1 MFSNMKQL
9 ITTPIYIRFLCAL
22 LLSAGCVSQSMAQS
36 LGEAPAL
43 LQPSGTQWYQNQ
55 YLANPAMAGVDS
67 GMHLNAAYRRQW
79 SGMEGAP
86 KTAFFTADGPV
97 TGRVGAGLNVFNDQ
111 AGLINRTRI
120 ALTYAYHLPLGARGQ
135 RLHFGLSAVFN
146 VQRLNYGHVDGDIT
160 DPSLGAFNRRDD
172 YFEAEY
178 GMAYTDG
185 RWTIQAALPNVRG
198 LFTGKEDGV
207 NGGGIFFTA
216 AAYRFT
222 LPGAISRIEPKISY
236 RGVKGYDNILDAG
249 VQISFLNNVASVM
262 GMYHSSESIT
272 AGLGFNILKTVQVQA
287 LYNAQT
293 GGIKNYV
300 DGAFEIG
307 ATVHLFR

>member
-1 MFSNMKQL
+1 MKQL
-9 ITTPIYIRFLCAL
+9 IRKPIYIRIFFAL
-22 LLSAGCVSQSMAQS
+22 IFSAGCISEGMAQS
-36 LGEAPAL
+36 LGDAPAL

-55 YLANPAMAGVDS
+55 YLANPAMAGIDT
-67 GMHLNAAYRRQW
+67 GMHVNGAYRRQW
-79 SGMEGAP
+79 SGVEGAP
-86 KTAFFTADGPV
+86 KTAFFTADGAM
-97 TGRVGAGLNVFNDQ
+97 TGRVGAGVNVFNDQ
-111 AGLINRTRI
+111 AGLIDRTRI

-135 RLHFGLSAVFN
+135 RLHFGLSFVFN
-146 VQRLNYGHVDGDIT
+146 VQRLNYEHVDGDIT

-185 RWTIQAALPNVRG
+185 PWTFQAALPNVRG
-198 LFTGKEDGV
+198 LFTGKEEGV

-216 AAYRFT
+216 ASYRFA
-222 LPGAISRIEPKISY
+222 LPGAVSRIEPKISY

-262 GMYHSSESIT
+262 GMYHTSESVT
-272 AGLGFNILKTVQVQA
+272 AGLGFNIMKTVQVQA
-287 LYNAQT
+287 LYTAQT
-293 GGIKNYV
+293 GGIRNHM
-300 DGAFEIG
+300 DGAFEVG

>member
-1 MFSNMKQL
+1 MKNL
-9 ITTPIYIRFLCAL
+9 ITTPIYIRFFCML
-22 LLSAGCVSQSMAQS
+22 LFSAACVNQAVAQS

-55 YLANPAMAGVDS
+55 YLANPAMAGIDT
-67 GMHLNAAYRRQW
+67 GMHVNAAYRRQW

-86 KTAFFTADGPV
+86 KTAFFTADGAM
-97 TGRVGAGLNVFNDQ
+97 TNRVGAGVNVFNDQ

-120 ALTYAYHLPLGARGQ
+120 GLTYAYHLPLGARGQ
-135 RLHFGLSAVFN
+135 RLHFGLSFVFN
-146 VQRLNYGHVDGDIT
+146 VQRLNYEHVDGDAT

-185 RWTIQAALPNVRG
+185 PWTLQAALPNVRA
-198 LFTGKEDGV
+198 LFTGKDLGV
-207 NGGGIFFTA
+207 NGGSVFFTA
-216 AAYRFT
+216 ASYRFT
-222 LPGAISRIEPKISY
+222 LPGAISRIEPKVSY

-249 VQISFLNNVASVM
+249 VQICFLNNVASVM
-262 GMYHSSESIT
+262 GMYHTSESIT
-272 AGLGFNILKTVQVQA
+272 AGLGFNILKTVQIQA

-300 DGAFEIG
+300 DGAFEVG